1 MLWRYCQ
8 RKNDLSFLWNNFCYL
23 FLQPSAQLSPARGL
37 PTMWSEPSTTPSL
50 QWTPSEHKEF
60 YFVQFL
66 EQSVPTLFLDVTQK
80 DTFWMSLLSDTPIS
94 VLGTLLLVF
103 IRWIRCILIME
114 TSKICSVGENPGTWI
129 RNTLEC
135 NCIVNI
141 QGSICA
147 KKWVNCFVLCT
158 CSVK

>member
-8 RKNDLSFLWNNFCYL
+8 RKKDLSFLWNNFCYL

-37 PTMWSEPSTTPSL
+37 LTTWSEPSTTPSL

-60 YFVQFL
+60 YFAQFL
-66 EQSVPTLFLDVTQK
+66 EQSVPTMFLDVTQK

-94 VLGTLLLVF
+94 VLGALLLVL
-103 IRWIRCILIME
+103 IRWIRCVSIME
-114 TSKICSVGENPGTWI
+114 TFKICSVGENPGTGI

-135 NCIVNI
+135 KCIVNI
-141 QGSICA
+141 RGSICA
-147 KKWVNCFVLCT
+147 KKMSRLLCAL
-158 CSVK
+158 